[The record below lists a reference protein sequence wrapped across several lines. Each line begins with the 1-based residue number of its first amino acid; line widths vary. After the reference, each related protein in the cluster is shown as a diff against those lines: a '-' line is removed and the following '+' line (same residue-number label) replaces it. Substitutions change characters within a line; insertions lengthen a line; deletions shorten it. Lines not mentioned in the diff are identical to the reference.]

1 MLSQL
6 LDIAVVEAGKSGIN
20 KSKVSW
26 YVDIIAIDLS
36 IDQWKVCLTNEKV
49 RSTDQK
55 SDKNLVQ
62 QIES

>member
-36 IDQWKVCLTNEKV
+36 KFRLMKSLLNKWK
-49 RSTDQK
+49 S
-55 SDKNLVQ
+55 
-62 QIES
+62 